1 MTYVMMVFI
10 VIMGW
15 NLPAGMGIY
24 WLIGAVISVAQ
35 TVAMELV
42 QTHSRHKLAA
52 AMGDGT
58 DLAAIRR
65 SKHHTMSTSKK
76 DKKADKS
83 DKPLWR

>member
-1 MTYVMMVFI
+1 MKIMTYVMMVFI

-42 QTHSRHKLAA
+42 QTHSRHK
-52 AMGDGT
+52 
-58 DLAAIRR
+58 
-65 SKHHTMSTSKK
+65 
-76 DKKADKS
+76 
-83 DKPLWR
+83 P